1 MLLELDVL
9 VVLKIGLLEL
19 LDVIVVLNIG
29 MLLEL
34 LDVTVVLKSG
44 GSGTSGC

>member
-29 MLLEL
+29 TLLEL